1 MCHSYG
7 GAYAARSHVDPG
19 RIGIL
24 GFSAGGHLAAAAATH
39 FDAGDEA
46 RDPIEC
52 VSSRPDIAIL
62 IYPVIT
68 LQEPFAH
75 AGVRRNLLGS
85 APGEDMI
92 RLLSSDLQVSPA
104 VPPTFLVHGSA
115 DEGVPCENSL
125 LMAGALS
132 RARVPF
138 ELPIYEGGRH
148 GFGLQPTA
156 PGSALGPTGAQN
168 GCGRGASLATGQ
180 LPFLPDIVLSVAETL
195 SVRRW
200 LNMSLP
206 RHVPLVVFPGGL
218 ALRICGAASSTEG
231 LMQDALRD
239 LRCMHLLAPVGAT
252 NTIAV
257 LTLGRFCKKIG
268 VSTSTSSIQCL
279 SGPCLTS
286 AV

>member
-1 MCHSYG
+1 MLEDARCAIRTVR
-7 GAYAARSHVDPG
+7 AYAARSHVDPG

-24 GFSAGGHLAAAAATH
+24 GFSAGGHLASAAATH

-85 APGEDMI
+85 APDEDMI

-104 VPPTFLVHGSA
+104 AHGSA

-138 ELPIYEGGRH
+138 ELPIYEGDD
-148 GFGLQPTA
+148 T
-156 PGSALGPTGAQN
+156 GSACSRRL
-168 GCGRGASLATGQ
+168 RGQPLDRPVRSMVVGVG
-180 LPFLPDIVLSVAETL
+180 LPWLPANCPFSRISCSV
-195 SVRRW
+195 
-200 LNMSLP
+200 LP
-206 RHVPLVVFPGGL
+206 RPY
-218 ALRICGAASSTEG
+218 RY
-231 LMQDALRD
+231 DA
-239 LRCMHLLAPVGAT
+239 G
-252 NTIAV
+252 
-257 LTLGRFCKKIG
+257 
-268 VSTSTSSIQCL
+268 
-279 SGPCLTS
+279 
-286 AV
+286 